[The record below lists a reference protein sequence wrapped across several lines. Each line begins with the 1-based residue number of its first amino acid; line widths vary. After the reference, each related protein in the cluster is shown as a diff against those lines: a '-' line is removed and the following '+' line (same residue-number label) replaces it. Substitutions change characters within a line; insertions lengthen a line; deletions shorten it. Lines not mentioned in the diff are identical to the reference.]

1 MTVLVL
7 AAETDRTADG
17 VITGLT
23 EQGTPVMRVDTAW
36 FPQRMTLDAE
46 FHDGACRGTL
56 RTDHHSVDLADI
68 RSVWV
73 RTPNAYA
80 FPDRLSTA
88 ERDFAR
94 REAKI
99 GVGGALMALPDVLWV
114 NRPDRAATA
123 VYRPLQWAVASRCG
137 IDVPRSLVTNDPDA
151 VERFAKESPHGVVVK
166 PLSANLIY
174 EDGTYKTGWTRRLSG
189 NDLADLRGID
199 VTAHLVQDWVD
210 KVWECRAAV
219 VGDKIFAVAIHAGS
233 DSARVDWRSDYEA
246 LSYEVIDLPVG
257 VADSLRSIMREL
269 DLVYGAFDLSIA
281 RVGTEDVYSFL
292 EINPGGQYGFL
303 EAATGIPITESLVR
317 FLAQGATA

>member
-1 MTVLVL
+1 MTVLIL

-17 VITGLT
+17 VITGLVA
-23 EQGTPVMRVDTAW
+23 QGTPVMRVDTAW
-36 FPQRMTLDAE
+36 FPQRMTLEAE

-56 RTDHHSVDLADI
+56 RTDHHTVDLADV

-80 FPDRLSTA
+80 FPDGLSTA

-99 GVGGALMALPDVLWV
+99 GVGGALMALPGVLWA

-123 VYRPLQWAVASRCG
+123 VYRPLQWATASRCG
-137 IDVPRSLVTNDPDA
+137 IHVPRSLVTNDPAA
-151 VERFAKESPHGVVVK
+151 VEKFAQESPHGVVVK

-189 NDLADLRGID
+189 DDLSDLRGVD
-199 VTAHLVQDWVD
+199 VTAHLLQDWVD
-210 KVWECRAAV
+210 KVWECRAVV
-219 VGDKIFAVAIHAGS
+219 VGDEIFAVAIHAGS

-246 LSYEVIDLPVG
+246 LTYDIIELPTD
-257 VADSLRSIMREL
+257 VAESLRSIMREL
-269 DLVYGAFDLSIA
+269 DLVYGAFDLSIS
-281 RVGTEDVYSFL
+281 RTGTEDVYSFL
-292 EINPGGQYGFL
+292 EVNPGGQYGFL
-303 EAATGIPITESLVR
+303 EAATGVPITESLVR
-317 FLAQGATA
+317 FLAQGATS